1 MASASLADEADGAD
15 AKKRASHVYC
25 YCFLPY
31 GLLISSLFS
40 VINRVKGGNLRQLR
54 QPGSIEAAGGQDG
67 QVVREK
73 GVYIIFILYLLS
85 TTTYYYYSLIY
96 LTHLTQKRKTPVN

>member
-1 MASASLADEADGAD
+1 MREAQASRLFRQSDFDGPVHEQFVRFPEGGFGRRHRAIVIGRAASFGCVSI
-15 AKKRASHVYC
+15 KWAS
-25 YCFLPY
+25 
-31 GLLISSLFS
+31 
-40 VINRVKGGNLRQLR
+40 
-54 QPGSIEAAGGQDG
+54 GQDG